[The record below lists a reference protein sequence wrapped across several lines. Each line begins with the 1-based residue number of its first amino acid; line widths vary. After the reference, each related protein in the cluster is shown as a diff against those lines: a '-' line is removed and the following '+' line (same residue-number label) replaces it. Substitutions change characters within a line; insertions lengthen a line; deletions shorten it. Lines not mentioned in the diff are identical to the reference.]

1 MPFAEMFNRGF
12 RYPVTRSF
20 SSFFFFHTF
29 NGQQA
34 EVESSSI
41 LLILCLKKTLFGRT
55 WRILSSKKISARY
68 RKFIQIY
75 TFFIHLWSTLIIVI
89 FKMKEWD
96 PPLRFIQR
104 KRFLNRHVHDSQ
116 LFFFF
121 FWYWNAYIRLIA
133 ERSLILRFTIPP
145 RMQPWLVIVTYA
157 GISLPLS
164 SLWVVGVEVA
174 THVRASERTSRN
186 AGNILSVDLLRRK
199 KRKGPNEED

>member
-41 LLILCLKKTLFGRT
+41 LLTLCLKKTLFGRT
-55 WRILSSKKISARY
+55 CRILSSKKISTRY

-116 LFFFF
+116 LFF

>member
-41 LLILCLKKTLFGRT
+41 LLTLCLKKTLFGRT
-55 WRILSSKKISARY
+55 CRILSSKKISTRY

-75 TFFIHLWSTLIIVI
+75 TFFIHLWSTLIIGNFQDERMRFTIKIHSEKKI
-89 FKMKEWD
+89 FES
-96 PPLRFIQR
+96 PRSRFAA
-104 KRFLNRHVHDSQ
+104 

-121 FWYWNAYIRLIA
+121 
-133 ERSLILRFTIPP
+133 LIL
-145 RMQPWLVIVTYA
+145 
-157 GISLPLS
+157 
-164 SLWVVGVEVA
+164 
-174 THVRASERTSRN
+174 ER
-186 AGNILSVDLLRRK
+186 IY
-199 KRKGPNEED
+199 

>member
-12 RYPVTRSF
+12 RYPVIRSF

-41 LLILCLKKTLFGRT
+41 LLTLCLKKTLFGRT
-55 WRILSSKKISARY
+55 CRILSSKKISTRY

-75 TFFIHLWSTLIIVI
+75 TFFIHLWSTLIIGNFQDERMRSTIKIHSEKKI
-89 FKMKEWD
+89 FES
-96 PPLRFIQR
+96 PRSRFAA
-104 KRFLNRHVHDSQ
+104 L
-116 LFFFF
+116 FF

>member
-41 LLILCLKKTLFGRT
+41 LLTLCLKKTLFGRT
-55 WRILSSKKISARY
+55 CRILSSKKISARY